1 MRKLTSSIGGWIV
14 VLWIYLK
21 VGWHFCQWRLQLFF
35 SKSYMVERTQ
45 TRMKQTLLLIRH
57 GQTSWNVE
65 HRLPGQTPGVE
76 LNEAGRQQAARLTD
90 ALTVIPISAIISS
103 PLERAQETARIIAQP
118 RKLEIQF
125 EPDLMDIELGHWTG
139 QSYDELSKND
149 AAWKAFVKDPTI
161 GPDDVETFPQV
172 QERAV
177 SAVERWRKLESIGAY
192 PAFVAHADVVKLLIA
207 YYTGLEARRAGSFMI
222 DNASVSLIELDSERR
237 PRVLAIGWNPHPG
250 WLKPPIPEAEKVDQ
264 EGQVEGEQKV

>member
-1 MRKLTSSIGGWIV
+1 
-14 VLWIYLK
+14 
-21 VGWHFCQWRLQLFF
+21 
-35 SKSYMVERTQ
+35 
-45 TRMKQTLLLIRH
+45 MKQTLLLIRH

-65 HRLPGQTPGVE
+65 HRLPGQIAGVE
-76 LNEAGRQQAARLTD
+76 LNETGRQQAARLAD

-103 PLERAQETARIIAQP
+103 PLERAHETARIIAQ
-118 RKLEIQF
+118 RFKLDIQF

-149 AAWKAFVKDPTI
+149 PAWKAFVKDPTV

-177 SAVERWRKLESIGAY
+177 AAVERWRKLESIGAY

-207 YYTGLEARRAGSFMI
+207 HYTGLEARRAGSFMI
-222 DNASVSLIELDSERR
+222 DNASVSLVELDPERS
-237 PRVLAIGWNPHPG
+237 PRVLAIGWNPQPG
-250 WLKPPIPEAEKVDQ
+250 WLKIPIPEAEKLKAESQ
-264 EGQVEGEQKV
+264 AAGEQTA